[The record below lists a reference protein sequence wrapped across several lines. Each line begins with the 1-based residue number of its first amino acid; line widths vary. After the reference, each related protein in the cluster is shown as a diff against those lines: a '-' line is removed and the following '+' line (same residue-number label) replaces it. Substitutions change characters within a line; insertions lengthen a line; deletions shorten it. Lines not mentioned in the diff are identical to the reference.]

1 MRTRTF
7 LRGALGV
14 AAALVLATPAEAQ
27 LFRAYLSTS
36 GNDANP
42 CTLPQPCRLLPAALA
57 AVASGGEIW
66 LLDSANYNTAT
77 VKVAKSVTILAVPG
91 AVGSVVA
98 TGGPAIQIGTA
109 GVNVVLRNLV
119 IVPLPGAGATIG
131 VNMSAGS
138 SLAIDGSLIANM
150 PESCIYV
157 SGDISVRLT
166 ATTVRGCGTYGLR
179 IDHGASATVT
189 GSVFS
194 GSSMGIYVIADSP
207 SASVSAEIADSTFDA
222 NNAGVVVHAFDATG
236 KATASVHQCRLVRNG
251 NGGYATSNAGGQASI
266 AVGDSLVSGNDYG
279 LVALTDGASVWLAG
293 STVSH
298 NGIGLY
304 NNGTLF
310 ESAGNNA
317 VRRNGT
323 DTLGAITVIPPK

>member
-1 MRTRTF
+1 MKARNP
-7 LRGALGV
+7 LRGALWFAV
-14 AAALVLATPAEAQ
+14 ALAIAAPAEAQ

-57 AVASGGEIW
+57 AVASGGEVW

-77 VKVAKSVTILAVPG
+77 VEISKSVTILAVPG

-98 TGGPAIQIGTA
+98 TGGPAISIGTA
-109 GVNVVLRNLV
+109 GANVVLRNLV
-119 IVPLPGAGATIG
+119 IVPLPGAGGTIG
-131 VNMSAGS
+131 INMTAGS
-138 SLAIDGSLIANM
+138 SLAVDGSLIANM
-150 PESCIYV
+150 VDSCIKV
-157 SGDISVRLT
+157 SGDISVHLT
-166 ATTVRGCGTYGLR
+166 ATTVRSCGNYGLR
-179 IDHGASATVT
+179 IASGASASVT

-194 GSSMGIYVIADSP
+194 GSSMGIYVVANSP
-207 SASVSAEIADSTFDA
+207 SSSVSAEIADSTFDA

-236 KATASVHQCRLVRNG
+236 TATASLHQCRLVRNSY
-251 NGGYATSNAGGQASI
+251 GGYAPPNADGQASI
-266 AVGDSLVSGNDYG
+266 ALGDNLVSGNETG
-279 LVALTDGASVWLAG
+279 IIAVNGGASAWLAG

-298 NGIGLY
+298 NGIGLH

-323 DTLGAITVIPPK
+323 DTLGTITVIPPK